1 MKSSYIPVLTAMA
14 LIVGSA
20 QAQPPVQTKNGLSLY
35 FWIYPTATPG
45 VTLPGQLPDGEG
57 TPGVA
62 VAVQSSDTTVTAFV
76 VTLNYV
82 ATDGSSQTTVH
93 KFTAAAT
100 GFTTEMF
107 PVGVIQK
114 VAKLSVIPVVQAQ
127 EVVFD
132 QSAGAGGSTR
142 DDRSRRSGSQ

>member
-1 MKSSYIPVLTAMA
+1 MKSNYILMLTAMVFG
-14 LIVGSA
+14 LA
-20 QAQPPVQTKNGLSLY
+20 QAQTQPPVQTKNGVSLY

-45 VTLPGQLPDGEG
+45 VALPGQLPDGEG

-62 VAVQSSDTTVTAFV
+62 VAVQSSDATVTAFV

-82 ATDGSSQTTVH
+82 ASDGSSQTTVH
-93 KFTAAAT
+93 KFAAAAT

-107 PVGVIQK
+107 PVGAIQK
-114 VAKLSVIPVVQAQ
+114 VAKLSVIPVAPAQ

-132 QSAGAGGSTR
+132 QSAGAGDGSV
-142 DDRSRRSGSQ
+142 SAKQ